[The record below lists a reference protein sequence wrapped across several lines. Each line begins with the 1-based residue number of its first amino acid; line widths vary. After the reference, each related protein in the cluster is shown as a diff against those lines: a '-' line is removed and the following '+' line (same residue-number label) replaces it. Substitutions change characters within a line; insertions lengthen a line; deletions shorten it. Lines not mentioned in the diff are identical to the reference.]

1 MYEYS
6 MFFYCR
12 DSDHWR
18 NGVHLAIV
26 ACGDRGEETVV
37 LLKSAVLFTDKL
49 LVFHELHE
57 REVTSPSNLKVVRAL
72 HELNQANL

>member
-49 LVFHELHE
+49 LVFHIFTENKLQ
-57 REVTSPSNLKVVRAL
+57 PMFKQKVR
-72 HELNQANL
+72 NFI